1 LDDLRHWLVWLDID
15 PVLPGLQAPSR
26 NRSRLERKGCM
37 KFSKLYLIDDLVPKA
52 AAENMAIDEALFLTA
67 EAPVLRIYRW
77 SSPSVSFGYF
87 TPWDDVVRTFHGR
100 DLVRRWTGGGIVEHG
115 TDLTYSLACP
125 SGLGLPRTIDFYQLI
140 HAAIATALRGVGYAV
155 ELAQSCESS
164 DSNACF
170 EKTVL
175 YDLKSGGAKIAGAAI
190 RRNRKGLLLQG
201 SIQRLQLPTGF
212 EDAFGYALCDRPE
225 SHPLPES
232 VLGYARSIAIQK
244 YGAAEWNRRR

>member
-1 LDDLRHWLVWLDID
+1 
-15 PVLPGLQAPSR
+15 
-26 NRSRLERKGCM
+26 M
-37 KFSKLYLIDDLVPKA
+37 KFGKLHLIDDLIPKA

-67 EAPVLRIYRW
+67 ETPVLRMYRW

-87 TPWDDVVRTFHGR
+87 TRWDDVVRRFHGR

-125 SGLGLPRTIDFYQLI
+125 NGLTLPRTIDFYQWI
-140 HAAIATALRGVGYAV
+140 HAAVATVLREAGYAV
-155 ELAQSCESS
+155 ELAQSCEST

-170 EKTVL
+170 EKTVR

-190 RRNRKGLLLQG
+190 RRSRKGLLLQG
-201 SIQRLQLPTGF
+201 SIQRLKLPAGF
-212 EDAFGYALCDRPE
+212 ENMFGHALCDRPE

-232 VLGYARSIAIQK
+232 VLGYARRIAIEK